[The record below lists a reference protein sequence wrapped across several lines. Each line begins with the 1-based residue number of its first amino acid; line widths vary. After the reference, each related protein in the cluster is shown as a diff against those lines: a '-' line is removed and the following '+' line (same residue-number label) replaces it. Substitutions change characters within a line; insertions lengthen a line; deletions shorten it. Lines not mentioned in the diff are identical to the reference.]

1 MTVMS
6 LPPMVPDFEGE
17 ISHVVVAGNETLIFI
32 KPSNWQGEWDKID
45 AKLQDLKSSLQKII
59 SFSEVKSGEINIV
72 KVKGSFE
79 RAYIIRRPAPET
91 YSVIYIY
98 LIDKGMQ
105 CEIEFGEIYKFP
117 PELLQFG
124 LFSCVCPVLVPS
136 AEQLNIYKNFVGH
149 KCKCIVE
156 SVSKSVVVMGF
167 VRGRLLI
174 ENEGYYKDLQD
185 LIFGKIANNPDNSG
199 MASSKLHVTI
209 RKAGLMDNSS
219 NSSNDSTF
227 RRPSTFTQKY
237 GTLFNQTAFEQYRP
251 EMIPIKIAVRFD
263 KRDRTLDTFW
273 VVNKKVFTAAERAL
287 KEVENMLMH
296 FPPLFRKG
304 EDIQIQQIPCIVRA
318 RADTAHKSLYR
329 AVPAQYDSR
338 TKRVSVFLVD
348 FGWFKWY
355 NPVRYL
361 PVAMIHCREDASST
375 LHAEN
380 LNKGDDCEVIIKE
393 HALQDVFMV
402 DLVESSFT
410 SNQIDSTVKE
420 QSVNGRE
427 AEMISSC
434 KKLIT
439 ETCQRQLMT
448 SMMME
453 KLNIANRELAQH
465 PQTFWPTFYP
475 PAFPMPMPMMM
486 PVAVPVVFPVPVPN
500 TNLQGAGDSTA
511 ARSGNT
517 MTNNFEDVNFLNN
530 NSRTRPSPHVTN
542 NNRSSR
548 SDFFQKIGDRFQ
560 SRNSQSTKEWLRND
574 VNNKEMVTQPAKE
587 WSCNDFKNE
596 FGAALSDKNKQV
608 PQNSSEDGLSW
619 DLPQKYTK
627 ERHKFQKSMHFSQYE
642 IRLLTSYYI
651 WTCLEW
657 LFNSWDNN
665 TQKDRFTEW
674 EMAVTTDRTVRT
686 HQDHTSSGGV

>member
-1 MTVMS
+1 
-6 LPPMVPDFEGE
+6 
-17 ISHVVVAGNETLIFI
+17 
-32 KPSNWQGEWDKID
+32 
-45 AKLQDLKSSLQKII
+45 
-59 SFSEVKSGEINIV
+59 EINIV

-91 YSVIYIY
+91 YSIY

-105 CEIEFGEIYKFP
+105 CEIQFGEIYKFP

-185 LIFGKIANNPDNSG
+185 LVFGKIANNPDNS
-199 MASSKLHVTI
+199 AVRTNTEFLAKHNNT
-209 RKAGLMDNSS
+209 
-219 NSSNDSTF
+219 
-227 RRPSTFTQKY
+227 KY
-237 GTLFNQTAFEQYRP
+237 GTLFNQTAFEHYKP

-263 KRDRTLDTFW
+263 KRDRTLGTFW
-273 VVNKKVFTAAERAL
+273 VVSKKVFTAAERAL
-287 KEVENMLMH
+287 KEVEDMLMH

-380 LNKGDDCEVIIKE
+380 LNKGEDCEVIIKE
-393 HALQDVFMV
+393 HALGDVYTV

-410 SNQIDSTVKE
+410 SNRIDSTVKE

-453 KLNIANRELAQH
+453 KLNIASREFAQH
-465 PQTFWPTFYP
+465 PQTFWPAFYP
-475 PAFPMPMPMMM
+475 PAFPMAMPMMM
-486 PVAVPVVFPVPVPN
+486 PMAVPVMFPVPVPN
-500 TNLQGAGDSTA
+500 TNLQSAGDNTV

-517 MTNNFEDVNFLNN
+517 MTYNFEDVNFSNN
-530 NSRTRPSPHVTN
+530 NSRTRPGPRVTN
-542 NNRSSR
+542 NRSPG
-548 SDFFQKIGDRFQ
+548 SDFFQKSG
-560 SRNSQSTKEWLRND
+560 NSNYSAN
-574 VNNKEMVTQPAKE
+574 
-587 WSCNDFKNE
+587 
-596 FGAALSDKNKQV
+596 
-608 PQNSSEDGLSW
+608 
-619 DLPQKYTK
+619 
-627 ERHKFQKSMHFSQYE
+627 H
-642 IRLLTSYYI
+642 
-651 WTCLEW
+651 
-657 LFNSWDNN
+657 
-665 TQKDRFTEW
+665 
-674 EMAVTTDRTVRT
+674 
-686 HQDHTSSGGV
+686 